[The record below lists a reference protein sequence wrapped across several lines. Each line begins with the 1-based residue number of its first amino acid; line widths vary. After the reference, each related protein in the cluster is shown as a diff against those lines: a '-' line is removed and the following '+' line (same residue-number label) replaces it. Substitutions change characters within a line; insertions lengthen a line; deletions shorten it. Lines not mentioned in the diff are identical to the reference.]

1 MINANKSLTQREYE
15 LFYSYNELLN
25 CIEEDM
31 YDLIQS
37 FESMEYT
44 EGERIMDD
52 LVDAFIQIDTNHSGM
67 FHLAGNDEHLQNQI
81 LLFDQI
87 IDELKPFTLNKDD
100 ILSFQIYIKE
110 ELSVLF
116 VQWKREVQAYLLPYL
131 LH

>member
-1 MINANKSLTQREYE
+1 
-15 LFYSYNELLN
+15 
-25 CIEEDM
+25 M

-44 EGERIMDD
+44 EGERVMDD
-52 LVDAFIQIDTNHSGM
+52 LVDAFIQIDTTHSGM
-67 FHLAGNDEHLQNQI
+67 FHLARDDEHLQNQI

-100 ILSFQIYIKE
+100 TLSFQIYIKE

-116 VQWKREVQAYLLPYL
+116 IKWKREVQAYLLPYL
-131 LH
+131 FH